1 MKNSGVDKIHFY
13 ISDENNKPIK
23 QGDNRIGVWLNL
35 EKITLPKQSTSE
47 KNETSPASQ
56 SSDPNLLEIIKQ
68 QNEVLKE
75 TLSALKEI
83 RGLGV
88 SVPPAQ
94 SVSMPAAEQPAASVN
109 RTVSF
114 DLFGDIP
121 LKNLPTN
128 LTHEQFIAEVE
139 SQIGEA
145 IDDPAAYEEYKQQ
158 VDLLGTGFVGTGEN
172 TQKVAFNNGGGTS
185 SPAEVVASELRRTE
199 QPVQQQAQ
207 KAAEP
212 AASTVK
218 IPTLAE
224 LIT

>member
-1 MKNSGVDKIHFY
+1 MY
-13 ISDENNKPIK
+13 P
-23 QGDNRIGVWLNL
+23 
-35 EKITLPKQSTSE
+35 EKIKVSKTSSSTE
-47 KNETSPASQ
+47 DKK
-56 SSDPNLLEIIKQ
+56 SSAPESGDVNLLEIIKQ
-68 QNEVLKE
+68 QGELIKE
-75 TLSALKEI
+75 TLGALKEI

-88 SVPPAQ
+88 SVPPVQ
-94 SVSMPAAEQPAASVN
+94 NVSAPVAEQPAASVN

-139 SQIGEA
+139 SQVGEA

-185 SPAEVVASELRRTE
+185 SPTEVVASELRRTE
-199 QPVQQQAQ
+199 QPVQQPAQ

-212 AASTVK
+212 VASTVK
-218 IPTLAE
+218 IPALEE
-224 LIT
+224 LITWIKGTDAAAYEGMKK